1 MGTAEPLAVGRYTL
15 YDALA
20 SGGMATVHLGRLVGE
35 GGFSRTV
42 AIKRLHPQFARD
54 AAFVSMFMDEARLAG
69 RIRHPNVVPVV
80 DVVASNGELLL
91 VMEYVHGETLSR
103 VLRALVAH
111 DERVPPPIAAAIM
124 CDVLEGLH
132 AAHEARDEKGEP
144 LGIVHRDVSP
154 QNIIVGADG
163 VARVLDFG
171 IAKAVGNL
179 QETREGQLK
188 GKLSYM
194 APEQLDQDATR
205 STDVFAASIVFWE
218 MLTCKRLFHATT
230 EAQVVMKILAAKV
243 EAPSKVAPIA
253 DAWDAIVLRGLAADP
268 KARFASAREM
278 SAAVAKCAP
287 KAEPSEVAEWLASH
301 AHDALAARAAV
312 VSNVE
317 SAPSRARMSAIA
329 APADALTKSDLS
341 RDTPASGKRR
351 STGLFAG
358 AIVTAV
364 TAVAI
369 TVAIVVSRQQPAR
382 GVETSVSH
390 SAAPLMVEPSA
401 ATPAPQETI
410 AIVAV
415 NVDAAAVATVAAP
428 APTVKPRLTP
438 TARVV
443 PSSASAKTPDFL

>member
-1 MGTAEPLAVGRYTL
+1 
-15 YDALA
+15 
-20 SGGMATVHLGRLVGE
+20 MATVHLGRLVGE

-80 DVVASNGELLL
+80 DVVASKGELLL

-103 VLRALVAH
+103 VLRTLAAH
-111 DERVPPPIAAAIM
+111 DERVPPPIAAAII

-154 QNIIVGADG
+154 QNIIVGTDG

-194 APEQLDQDATR
+194 APEQLDQEASR
-205 STDVFAASIVFWE
+205 STDVFAASVVFWE
-218 MLTCKRLFHATT
+218 MLTCKRLFHAAT

-243 EAPSKVAPIA
+243 EPPSKLAPIG
-253 DAWDAIVLRGLAADP
+253 DAYDAVVVRGLAADP

-278 SAAVAKCAP
+278 SAAIAKCAP
-287 KAEPSEVAEWLASH
+287 KAEPNEVAEWLASH
-301 AHDALAARAAV
+301 AHDALADRAAV
-312 VSNVE
+312 VSQVE
-317 SAPSRARMSAIA
+317 SAPSLARTAVA
-329 APADALTKSDLS
+329 PPADALTKSDLS
-341 RDTPASGKRR
+341 RDAPASGKRGV
-351 STGLFAG
+351 GL
-358 AIVTAV
+358 V
-364 TAVAI
+364 AVAI
-369 TVAIVVSRQQPAR
+369 VAAAAITVVAMYATRTPVR
-382 GVETSVSH
+382 GTEAAASH
-390 SAAPLMVEPSA
+390 SAARVVETSAPPRESA
-401 ATPAPQETI
+401 AVII
-410 AIVAV
+410 AT
-415 NVDAAAVATVAAP
+415 VDAAASVSSTSTGTP
-428 APTVKPRLTP
+428 ASTAKPKSTA
-438 TARVV
+438 TARIA
-443 PSSASAKTPDFL
+443 PSSAPAKTPDFL